1 MNLLQEVEA
10 MQRILFR
17 LVKFE
22 KYHQMDVLEKKML
35 DLSERVVN
43 HNKVN
48 PSENDREAL
57 SIQEGNIMFFGNIKK
72 LVK

>member
-1 MNLLQEVEA
+1 MTLLQETEA
-10 MQRILFR
+10 MQRMLFR

-35 DLSERVVN
+35 ELSERVVN

-57 SIQEGNIMFFGNIKK
+57 YIQEGNIMFFGNIKK

>member
-1 MNLLQEVEA
+1 MNLLQETEA
-10 MQRILFR
+10 MQKILFR

-22 KYHQMDVLEKKML
+22 KYHQMDVLEKKMV

-48 PSENDREAL
+48 PSEDDKEAL
-57 SIQEGNIMFFGNIKK
+57 YLQEGNIMFYANIKK

>member
-22 KYHQMDVLEKKML
+22 KYHQMDVLEKKMV

-48 PSENDREAL
+48 PSENDKEAL
-57 SIQEGNIMFFGNIKK
+57 YLQEGNIMFYANIKK

>member
-1 MNLLQEVEA
+1 MNLLQETEA
-10 MQRILFR
+10 MQKILFR

-22 KYHQMDVLEKKML
+22 KYHQMDVLEKKMV

-43 HNKVN
+43 QNKVN
-48 PSENDREAL
+48 PSEDDKEAL
-57 SIQEGNIMFFGNIKK
+57 YLQEGNIMFFGNIKK

>member
-1 MNLLQEVEA
+1 MTLLQETEA

-22 KYHQMDVLEKKML
+22 KYNQMGVLEKKMIE
-35 DLSERVVN
+35 LSEKVVN

-48 PSENDREAL
+48 PSEDDKLAA
-57 SIQEGNIMFFGNIKK
+57 SIQGGNIMFFENIKK
-72 LVK
+72 LVR